1 MFARNTCCTS
11 EAEGKEAGKLLS
23 RTATPGCPLWFQ
35 QGESG
40 QPRVAVL
47 LESKT
52 ALPPGS
58 REAGSENHFRGK
70 LRDMKIASL
79 LPSATEILFALG
91 LGDEVAG
98 VSHECDFPAEA
109 RSKPVLIKSRISHT
123 ECAAAIDRQVREFLE
138 RGESLYSV
146 DFELLRAIEPDVIV
160 TQDLCHVCA
169 ATPDDLGAALA
180 HLQCQP
186 RVVTLNPHSL
196 ADVCA
201 DIRTVGEATG
211 RAEQA
216 NTLVAE
222 FEKEIANVERSVA
235 GLDQPRVLCLEWLDP
250 PYVAGHWVPEMVE
263 RAGGVDVLGH
273 QGKPSF
279 RVDWEVVVAT
289 RPEVVVIM
297 PCGYSLAAADADF
310 RNLSLPQG
318 WKDLPAV
325 RDGRVFVV
333 EASGYFSRPGPR
345 LAAGLRVLAGAIHS
359 GKQDRLLPFES
370 EALLARVATA
380 G

>member
-1 MFARNTCCTS
+1 
-11 EAEGKEAGKLLS
+11 
-23 RTATPGCPLWFQ
+23 
-35 QGESG
+35 
-40 QPRVAVL
+40 
-47 LESKT
+47 
-52 ALPPGS
+52 
-58 REAGSENHFRGK
+58 
-70 LRDMKIASL
+70 MKICSL

-91 LGDEVAG
+91 LGDQVEG
-98 VSHECDFPAEA
+98 VSHECDFPPEA
-109 RSKPVLIKSRISHT
+109 KSKPILIKSRISHT
-123 ECAAAIDRQVREFLE
+123 ESAVAIDRQVREFLE

-146 DFELLRAIEPDVIV
+146 DFESLRAIEPDIIV

-180 HLQCQP
+180 HLQRQP
-186 RVVTLNPHSL
+186 QVVTLNPHSL

-216 NTLVAE
+216 NALVAE
-222 FEKEIANVERSVA
+222 FERGIANVERSVA
-235 GLDQPRVLCLEWLDP
+235 GLDRPRVLCLEWLDP

-279 RVDWEVVVAT
+279 RVDWETVLAA
-289 RPEVVVIM
+289 RPEVIVIM
-297 PCGYSLAAADADF
+297 PCGYSLAAAETEF
-310 RNLSLPQG
+310 RNLPLPNG
-318 WKDLPAV
+318 WSDLPAV

-345 LAAGLRVLAGAIHS
+345 LAVGLAILAGAIHA
-359 GKQDRLLPFES
+359 GEQKRDLPFES
-370 EALLARVATA
+370 KELAARVAAA
-380 G
+380 GR